1 VCEATS
7 VSNTAI
13 IKNAEKDDDDDDDDR
28 KDEEK
33 KEEEKRKKRIGLAGR
48 IFASFA
54 FLRVARQGRVWM
66 CMASHRVLLLQH
78 PIEQIVVFVKVM
90 KARTMAMI
98 RHETKT

>member
-1 VCEATS
+1 MCEATS

-13 IKNAEKDDDDDDDDR
+13 IKNAEKDDDDDDDR

-33 KEEEKRKKRIGLAGR
+33 KRGGEKEEEIGLAGR

-98 RHETKT
+98 RHEIKT